1 MSAYLQEQLKSIN
14 ENKKELEEKYLR
26 IQNKLELE
34 LEKNRILEMEGT
46 IAKLK
51 VQVNEL
57 SETIGG
63 EIMYNNI
70 QLIFDH
76 SHEIFKKEMDEWQHP
91 NLQHVDCPAVHEAK
105 RLILREKELNLPK
118 CNYPT
123 RNGFWMFPDSE
134 KLITLE
140 KFKANLNKV
149 DIETK
154 NRCLNDRNGKKI
166 LVEIKPEIKIYDDIL
181 PIFRTM
187 IGIIAKQQ
195 EEINIIKQHCKQN
208 I

>member
-1 MSAYLQEQLKSIN
+1 MSSYLQEQLKSIN
-14 ENKKELEEKYLR
+14 ENKKELEEKYLK
-26 IQNKLELE
+26 IQKKLELE

-46 IAKLK
+46 IDKLK

-63 EIMYNNI
+63 EIMPNNI

-76 SHEIFKKEMDEWQHP
+76 SNEIFKKEFDQWCK
-91 NLQHVDCPAVHEAK
+91 LQQSGKLDASELQAK
-105 RLILREKELNLPK
+105 RLILREKELNLRK
-118 CNYPT
+118 Q
-123 RNGFWMFPDSE
+123 RDLAHSI

-149 DIETK
+149 DNETK
-154 NRCLNDRNGKKI
+154 NRCLNDRNGQKI
-166 LVEIKPEIKIYDDIL
+166 LVDIKPEIKIYDDIL

-187 IGIIAKQQ
+187 IGIITKQQ
-195 EEINIIKQHCKQN
+195 EEINFIKQYCKQN